1 MKFDPESAQNL
12 INRPAAATLAD
23 LEKTEPVEWLIWKH
37 GFSVQTAVDLV
48 QTGLSPE
55 LAKEYKKDML
65 DLDNIEELRYMS
77 RETREQ
83 IEKSSER

>member
-37 GFSVQTAVDLV
+37 GFSVQTAVYLV
-48 QTGLSPE
+48 QTGLSHE
-55 LAKEYKKDML
+55 LAKEYKKRHARFRQYRRAE
-65 DLDNIEELRYMS
+65 IHEP
-77 RETREQ
+77 
-83 IEKSSER
+83 